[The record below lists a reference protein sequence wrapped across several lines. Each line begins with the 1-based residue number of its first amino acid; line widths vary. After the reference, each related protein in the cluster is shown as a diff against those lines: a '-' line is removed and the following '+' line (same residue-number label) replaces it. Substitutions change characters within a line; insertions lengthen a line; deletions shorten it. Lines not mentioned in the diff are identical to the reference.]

1 MKVFSA
7 VLLTLL
13 CYVSISCKKIKTS
26 TKNFH
31 LTCRNY
37 GLADSKIFTAECQ
50 KRDKSWQSTS
60 IDLTKIPEIYKNG
73 ELSNMCIPRNLRTA
87 EFVVEY
93 FCNVKGREGA
103 IKKYTAE
110 LTLTDLLKN
119 ENGVLYIAYDFSGH
133 YLRNKTVVSEG
144 PNLFEVQN
152 DEHND
157 EDDQEDE

>member
-37 GLADSKIFTAECQ
+37 GLADSKMFTAECQ
-50 KRDKSWQSTS
+50 MRNKSWQSTS

-73 ELSNMCIPRNLRTA
+73 ELSNKCIPRKLRTD

-93 FCNVKGREGA
+93 FCNVKGRDGA

-119 ENGVLYIAYDFSGH
+119 ENGVLYVAYDFNGR
-133 YLRNKTVVSEG
+133 YLKKMTEVSEG
-144 PNLFEVQN
+144 QNLFEVHQVEHD
-152 DEHND
+152 DEEYQDD
-157 EDDQEDE
+157 E